1 MNFFK
6 RKTIS
11 ADDLATE
18 ELMRHYAKK
27 DKRAARVSKGD
38 MSQAQNALASLTSE
52 FRHNAES
59 QQMASKRM
67 NTLMKTMSKMETRLE
82 EFDRVETD
90 NHKLSK
96 ELGETKQKVKQKTAL
111 LEELDKT
118 LADLRRQR
126 NSFKTEL
133 ETTQTS
139 LSQHKDQNKTSREIL
154 LKQSKDIE
162 HLQSTLLNKEESVQ
176 TLSITNQ
183 NYKEDIEG
191 LTANYTDEKHRRLE
205 LQKSSQEFSTRLAD
219 KTQAAETATLEL
231 KSLQARFT
239 EQKEKLF
246 KIKGEKESL
255 TFNIASQKTNFED
268 SLKRREDEL
277 STLKTQI
284 EHLNTQVR
292 IKDNMTEH
300 FEEELTGLRA
310 ALDSERSRATR
321 ETNALKNKSAE
332 LEQNTRS
339 LTKTKAEYEELQSKF
354 TAAIEDMEVLR
365 KLCAIQKQ
373 KLEKYAAITGG
384 SSGEVFIHQ
393 DKSSTNADYKPHLKA
408 I

>member
-1 MNFFK
+1 
-6 RKTIS
+6 
-11 ADDLATE
+11 
-18 ELMRHYAKK
+18 
-27 DKRAARVSKGD
+27 
-38 MSQAQNALASLTSE
+38 
-52 FRHNAES
+52 
-59 QQMASKRM
+59 
-67 NTLMKTMSKMETRLE
+67 
-82 EFDRVETD
+82 
-90 NHKLSK
+90 
-96 ELGETKQKVKQKTAL
+96 
-111 LEELDKT
+111 
-118 LADLRRQR
+118 
-126 NSFKTEL
+126 
-133 ETTQTS
+133 
-139 LSQHKDQNKTSREIL
+139 

-176 TLSITNQ
+176 TLSIANQ

-310 ALDSERSRATR
+310 ALDAERSRATR

-384 SSGEVFIHQ
+384 SSVVM
-393 DKSSTNADYKPHLKA
+393 
-408 I
+408 